1 MGLSASPY
9 ATELH
14 AAVLSGRILAVRRF
28 IDRGARVT
36 ARDKIDRTPLHWA
49 VAVGLEDIAKI
60 LLIST
65 PPRSLKAGD
74 KYGRT
79 VLHYAAASGNVSLAR
94 VMINRGASVNAEDQ
108 RLVTPLHLAAEQVNP
123 EMVQLLLGHGALCG
137 AADAEGRNPRDYAER
152 VGSAHCAR
160 LLREAEE
167 RTVDRSAAKATAV
180 VAAYDSKENTGG
192 LREGETGALL
202 TSSHANAAAASASP
216 AGSDAPSQLRVPMA
230 NLANVPAA
238 DTATRGSRMGAD
250 PLKAAAREGDLTV
263 VENLNNLQTCGRL
276 PVCGG
281 VAEERRLAAGGISS
295 EASFRDS
302 VPPECAG
309 RLGAGEEGFSR
320 SGFVGV
326 RCGEKPSAGW
336 DEGWAT
342 PFSSF
347 VVGFT
352 VKGVQ

>member
-1 MGLSASPY
+1 MGVSASPY

-94 VMINRGASVNAEDQ
+94 VMINRGALVNAEDQ

-123 EMVQLLLGHGALCG
+123 EMVQLLMGHGALCG
-137 AADAEGRNPRDYAER
+137 AADAEGRTPRDYAER

-167 RTVDRSAAKATAV
+167 RTVDRSAATAAAV
-180 VAAYDSKENTGG
+180 VSTSAYPDAHPVKAGDQSKENAGVPW
-192 LREGETGALL
+192 EGEARASL
-202 TSSHANAAAASASP
+202 TSSHEVSAAAARP
-216 AGSDAPSQLRVPMA
+216 AGSNAPSQLRVPMA

-250 PLKAAAREGDLTV
+250 PLKAAAREG
-263 VENLNNLQTCGRL
+263 
-276 PVCGG
+276 
-281 VAEERRLAAGGISS
+281 VAEERPVAAGESSS

-302 VPPECAG
+302 VPACAG
-309 RLGAGEEGFSR
+309 RLGAGEVGFSR
-320 SGFVGV
+320 SGFGGM
-326 RCGEKPSAGW
+326 RCGEKPSSGW
-336 DEGWAT
+336 DEGW
-342 PFSSF
+342 
-347 VVGFT
+347 
-352 VKGVQ
+352 GVLGLLGAF

>member
-1 MGLSASPY
+1 MGVSASPY

-137 AADAEGRNPRDYAER
+137 AADAEGRSPRDYAER

-167 RTVDRSAAKATAV
+167 RTMDRTLDRSTATATTS
-180 VAAYDSKENTGG
+180 AHPG
-192 LREGETGALL
+192 LL
-202 TSSHANAAAASASP
+202 TVKAADQSKGNSTGVLWESEARASLASHAKSPVAELP
-216 AGSDAPSQLRVPMA
+216 AGSDAPSQLRIP
-230 NLANVPAA
+230 LANVANVVAA
-238 DTATRGSRMGAD
+238 DTAAKGNVTAAD
-250 PLKAAAREGDLTV
+250 PLKAT
-263 VENLNNLQTCGRL
+263 
-276 PVCGG
+276 
-281 VAEERRLAAGGISS
+281 
-295 EASFRDS
+295 EASFLDS
-302 VPPECAG
+302 VPACAE
-309 RLGAGEEGFSR
+309 RLGAGDVRFSR
-320 SGFVGV
+320 SGLGGV
-326 RCGEKPSAGW
+326 RCGEKPSSGW
-336 DEGWAT
+336 DEGW
-342 PFSSF
+342 
-347 VVGFT
+347 
-352 VKGVQ
+352 GVLGLLGAF

>member
-14 AAVLSGRILAVRRF
+14 AAVLSGRILAVRKF

-123 EMVQLLLGHGALCG
+123 GMVQLLLGHGALCG
-137 AADAEGRNPRDYAER
+137 AADAEGRSPRDYAER

-160 LLREAEE
+160 LLREAEA
-167 RTVDRSAAKATAV
+167 RTVDRSAATAMAAV
-180 VAAYDSKENTGG
+180 STSAHPRVHPVKVADQSKGNGTGV
-192 LREGETGALL
+192 LWEGEARASLA
-202 TSSHANAAAASASP
+202 SHAESPVAELP
-216 AGSDAPSQLRVPMA
+216 AGSDAPSQLRIP
-230 NLANVPAA
+230 LANVANVANVVEA
-238 DTATRGSRMGAD
+238 DTAAKGSIPAAD
-250 PLKAAAREGDLTV
+250 PLKAT
-263 VENLNNLQTCGRL
+263 
-276 PVCGG
+276 
-281 VAEERRLAAGGISS
+281 
-295 EASFRDS
+295 EASFHDS
-302 VPPECAG
+302 VPPCPE
-309 RLGAGEEGFSR
+309 RLGGGDVRFSR
-320 SGFVGV
+320 SGLGGV
-326 RCGEKPSAGW
+326 RCGEKPSSGW
-336 DEGWAT
+336 DEGW
-342 PFSSF
+342 
-347 VVGFT
+347 
-352 VKGVQ
+352 GVLGLLGAF

>member
-1 MGLSASPY
+1 MGVSASPY

-14 AAVLSGRILAVRRF
+14 TAVLSGRILAVRKF

-79 VLHYAAASGNVSLAR
+79 VLHYAAASGNVTLAR

-108 RLVTPLHLAAEQVNP
+108 RLVTPLHLAAEHVNP
-123 EMVQLLLGHGALCG
+123 EMVQLLMGHGALCG
-137 AADAEGRNPRDYAER
+137 AADAEGRTPREYAER

-167 RTVDRSAAKATAV
+167 RTVDRSAAKATAA
-180 VAAYDSKENTGG
+180 VAADQSKENTGG
-192 LREGETGALL
+192 LREGEAGALL
-202 TSSHANAAAASASP
+202 TSSHAVSAAASASP
-216 AGSDAPSQLRVPMA
+216 AGSDAPSRLRVPMA

-238 DTATRGSRMGAD
+238 DTAAKGNRMGAD
-250 PLKAAAREGDLTV
+250 PLKAAARESDRRWDSAGAVL
-263 VENLNNLQTCGRL
+263 EACG
-276 PVCGG
+276 
-281 VAEERRLAAGGISS
+281 
-295 EASFRDS
+295 
-302 VPPECAG
+302 AG
-309 RLGAGEEGFSR
+309 RGQSQLGMKAGVCWDCSERFE
-320 SGFVGV
+320 VG
-326 RCGEKPSAGW
+326 
-336 DEGWAT
+336 
-342 PFSSF
+342 
-347 VVGFT
+347 
-352 VKGVQ
+352 

>member
-1 MGLSASPY
+1 MGVSASPY

-94 VMINRGASVNAEDQ
+94 VMINRGASVSAEDQ

-137 AADAEGRNPRDYAER
+137 AADAEGRSPREYAER
-152 VGSAHCAR
+152 VGSADCAR
-160 LLREAEE
+160 LLRDAEE
-167 RTVDRSAAKATAV
+167 RTVDRSVATA
-180 VAAYDSKENTGG
+180 AAAAQSKENTGVVW
-192 LREGETGALL
+192 EGEARASL
-202 TSSHANAAAASASP
+202 TSSHEVSAAAARP

-238 DTATRGSRMGAD
+238 DTAAKGNRMGAD
-250 PLKAAAREGDLTV
+250 PLKAEAREGDVTNFEKQSRGGL
-263 VENLNNLQTCGRL
+263 L
-276 PVCGG
+276 VCGG
-281 VAEERRLAAGGISS
+281 EAEERRVAAGEGFP
-295 EASFRDS
+295 EASLRDS
-302 VPPECAG
+302 VPSACAG
-309 RLGAGEEGFSR
+309 RVGAGEVGFSR
-320 SGFVGV
+320 SGFGGV
-326 RCGEKPSAGW
+326 RCGEKPSSSW
-336 DEGWAT
+336 DEGW
-342 PFSSF
+342 
-347 VVGFT
+347 
-352 VKGVQ
+352 VKGLQ